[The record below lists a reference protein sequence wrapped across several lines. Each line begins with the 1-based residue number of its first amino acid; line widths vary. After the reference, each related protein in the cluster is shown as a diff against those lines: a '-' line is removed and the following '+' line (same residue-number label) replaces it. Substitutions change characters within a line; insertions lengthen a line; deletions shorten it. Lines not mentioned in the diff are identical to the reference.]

1 VGGTGNTLLS
11 PTNKGIGPRSFVQ
24 VDACI
29 FFGRGRR
36 PNGPEGQ
43 TDLACSNALRCTA
56 LHCSALAVGVCVR
69 SDASSPSIPHS
80 EHEMPGR
87 NAALSAR
94 FCIVRSR
101 FIPSCGLVPPQ
112 HTRWWWPGGPPR
124 RRRAQHAARTGKN
137 SSRIPPR
144 RQTGGRHARLLGMI
158 DARSRTHR
166 SQTRDNNRS

>member
-1 VGGTGNTLLS
+1 MGGTGNTLLS

-69 SDASSPSIPHS
+69 SDASSPSIPLPFRTAS
-80 EHEMPGR
+80 TRCLAAMPPCPLAFASYVHGSFPL
-87 NAALSAR
+87 A
-94 FCIVRSR
+94 V
-101 FIPSCGLVPPQ
+101 SCPPNIQGGGGLVGLLVVGERS
-112 HTRWWWPGGPPR
+112 TPR
-124 RRRAQHAARTGKN
+124 ELAKT
-137 SSRIPPR
+137 
-144 RQTGGRHARLLGMI
+144 RHASRLAAKPAGG
-158 DARSRTHR
+158 
-166 SQTRDNNRS
+166 TRACLV